1 MWVYCAKDTKCVCH
15 EWEIGMHSMFLP
27 NTCHIPHTQGV
38 SYMYCMCMHT
48 YCMCT
53 RTCIVCNDKIKF
65 WFYIGKESTSGILG
79 DQLADV
85 CTLFDG
91 FREVPTIPTKR
102 RTSREIQPQCWLWS
116 ANCAGTSGMLLCC
129 ASASLSSK
137 ESPLGASLYVYLVV
151 QYAPRVP
158 LCLHLGTRLPAMCCT
173 QTSCSGGNQL
183 TLCKLYTWHFL
194 IGCWR
199 CTLFQHLW
207 PYMGMYVL
215 HASALVELSTV
226 STLQQADTHWN
237 MPSSANLWCLYVHPF
252 LSRVAEEFPVVRW

>member
-183 TLCKLYTWHFL
+183 TLCKLYMCHFL

-199 CTLFQHLW
+199 CTLFQHFVTI
-207 PYMGMYVL
+207 YGYVCTTCKCIGWAL
-215 HASALVELSTV
+215 YSQYPAASWYTLEYAELSQLVMSVCTPLPV
-226 STLQQADTHWN
+226 SSCWRI
-237 MPSSANLWCLYVHPF
+237 SCG
-252 LSRVAEEFPVVRW
+252 